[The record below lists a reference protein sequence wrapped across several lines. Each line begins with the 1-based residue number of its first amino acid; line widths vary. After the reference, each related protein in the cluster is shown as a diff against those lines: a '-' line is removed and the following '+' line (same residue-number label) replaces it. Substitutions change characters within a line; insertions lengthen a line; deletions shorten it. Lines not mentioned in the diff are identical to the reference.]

1 MAPLTVMDPRVISVK
16 WVCFG
21 ERMRDC
27 WPQKCECLQFL
38 QIESPLVFFTGGYA
52 QSLNQNLTKLLPFLF
67 LYFPSNFVPNT
78 PVDCHFSF
86 TFQRWFSFTVEGSS
100 GSLGSASAAN
110 LLDVSETCSE
120 AWSMDVL
127 ASDTESLR
135 LAELDNE
142 DTASVAR
149 SDDTRFTDDTTRR
162 WAKGVIAA

>member
-1 MAPLTVMDPRVISVK
+1 MNEELNN
-16 WVCFG
+16 F
-21 ERMRDC
+21 E
-27 WPQKCECLQFL
+27 
-38 QIESPLVFFTGGYA
+38 LV
-52 QSLNQNLTKLLPFLF
+52 L
-67 LYFPSNFVPNT
+67 
-78 PVDCHFSF
+78 
-86 TFQRWFSFTVEGSS
+86 VEGSS

-162 WAKGVIAA
+162 FESFRYFEMLS

>member
-1 MAPLTVMDPRVISVK
+1 MIKSSQSALNLI
-16 WVCFG
+16 
-21 ERMRDC
+21 
-27 WPQKCECLQFL
+27 
-38 QIESPLVFFTGGYA
+38 QIL
-52 QSLNQNLTKLLPFLF
+52 
-67 LYFPSNFVPNT
+67 
-78 PVDCHFSF
+78 
-86 TFQRWFSFTVEGSS
+86 VEGSS

-162 WAKGVIAA
+162 